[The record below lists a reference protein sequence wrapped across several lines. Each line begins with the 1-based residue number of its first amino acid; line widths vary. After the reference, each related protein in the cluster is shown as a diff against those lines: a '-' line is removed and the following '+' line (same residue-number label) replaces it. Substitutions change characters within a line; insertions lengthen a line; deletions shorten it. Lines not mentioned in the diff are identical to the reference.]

1 MSYKA
6 LSKDNDLIFI
16 KFDTTAD
23 LIIELIFMLLDR
35 NTRGVNVNNV
45 INDNIKNEL
54 NNYQLTF
61 DVPTE
66 TKIQDEIYNTLPNK
80 IKPPTPPPPYS
91 PPPLL
96 TINKTKTEKE
106 RLNKD
111 QLDASN
117 DAADQ
122 KKSENN
128 QRYN

>member
-1 MSYKA
+1 
-6 LSKDNDLIFI
+6 
-16 KFDTTAD
+16 
-23 LIIELIFMLLDR
+23 MLLDR

-66 TKIQDEIYNTLPNK
+66 TKIQDEIYNILPNK
-80 IKPPTPPPPYS
+80 IKPPTPSPPYS

-122 KKSENN
+122 KKLENN
-128 QRYN
+128 